1 MMPDDAEAALASHSK
16 SLASNSAAGLRISA
30 SEQGSARYSLQ
41 AKSGLLPLFLQ
52 PAS

>member
-16 SLASNSAAGLRISA
+16 SLASNSAGLRISA